1 MKHVESKYNIPGTEV
16 TWWDMKHST
25 WPVLTLCY
33 IQWLQRY
40 TGALQWVAFPIP
52 PDATSP
58 GAQCYQFMRCP
69 LLLQRHSK
77 TTLPP
82 VVITYIH
89 ITFYDGHSFIWFG
102 LHYPKLID
110 LKQFWIFK
118 TAHLAMD
125 AFYLT
130 CKKTIAKSFPSETK
144 QTEVLSRLKTGY
156 FRVSENTTTKI
167 FIEDATY
174 MH

>member
-1 MKHVESKYNIPGTEV
+1 
-16 TWWDMKHST
+16 
-25 WPVLTLCY
+25 
-33 IQWLQRY
+33 
-40 TGALQWVAFPIP
+40 
-52 PDATSP
+52 
-58 GAQCYQFMRCP
+58 
-69 LLLQRHSK
+69 
-77 TTLPP
+77 
-82 VVITYIH
+82 
-89 ITFYDGHSFIWFG
+89 
-102 LHYPKLID
+102 
-110 LKQFWIFK
+110 
-118 TAHLAMD
+118 MD